1 MHILVADNNKTI
13 TKIVK
18 MALEEE
24 GYSVQV
30 AHSPDEVLDLVDK
43 SQFDIF
49 ILDTK
54 FIRENDGYELVQKIK
69 KKGIDG
75 KFVLLVSAL
84 EKPDNELAKKLGI
97 FAFLTKPVDSRKLF
111 QIISELED
119 ELKSEAKIKKKP
131 KKTELDSY
139 TYEMDENLIPEEE
152 EEEEKGEVK
161 LEEEK
166 EKEEKIEE
174 EEKMEG
180 EIGISEVLEEKRD
193 ISFSWTEETT
203 VSLRDELL
211 SILNGIREVFLRVKE
226 EAENYITEMRKDIK
240 KKKEEIEKY
249 MSAILS
255 SGETKKLEE
264 FILNYLEQKLDE
276 KIKLAVERELSLIR
290 KSLENEILNSI
301 KKDLFDKVKELL
313 KSQEDLFAQEF
324 SQKLKELL
332 QKAKEDYISELEN
345 FEKKLESK
353 FQDLINE
360 KIGEIKIE
368 INEKIKE
375 ISNVVKKAEKRSPP
389 EIYETA
395 DVFEGFSDE
404 AERKSSEL
412 REEKES
418 YGEVFESAE
427 KVEDFASLENLRESK
442 EKELKGEDF
451 ILVDEV

>member
-1 MHILVADNNKTI
+1 MQILVADNNKTI

-111 QIISELED
+111 QIISELEG

-131 KKTELDSY
+131 KKTESESY
-139 TYEMDENLIPEEE
+139 THEMDEKPIPEEE
-152 EEEEKGEVK
+152 EKEEVK
-161 LEEEK
+161 VEEEK
-166 EKEEKIEE
+166 EEEKIEE
-174 EEKMEG
+174 EM
-180 EIGISEVLEEKRD
+180 GISEVLEEKRD

-211 SILNGIREVFLRVKE
+211 SILNGIREVFLKVKE
-226 EAENYITEMRKDIK
+226 EAENYIAEMQKDIK

-255 SGETKKLEE
+255 TGETKKLEE

-276 KIKLAVERELSLIR
+276 KIKLVVERELSPIR
-290 KSLENEILNSI
+290 KSLETEILNSI

-313 KSQEDLFAQEF
+313 KNQEDLFAQEF
-324 SQKLKELL
+324 AQRLKELL

-368 INEKIKE
+368 ISEKIEE

-442 EKELKGEDF
+442 EKELKEEDF

>member
-1 MHILVADNNKTI
+1 MQILVADNNKTI
-13 TKIVK
+13 TKIIK

-43 SQFDIF
+43 SQFDVF

-84 EKPDNELAKKLGI
+84 EKPDNELAKELGI
-97 FAFLTKPVDSRKLF
+97 SAFLTKPVDSRKLF

-119 ELKSEAKIKKKP
+119 ELKLEDKTKKKP
-131 KKTELDSY
+131 KKTQSELY
-139 TYEMDENLIPEEE
+139 TYDIDKELI
-152 EEEEKGEVK
+152 
-161 LEEEK
+161 L
-166 EKEEKIEE
+166 EKEEKEE
-174 EEKMEG
+174 VKMEG
-180 EIGISEVLEEKRD
+180 EKEEIGISEVLEEKRD

-203 VSLRDELL
+203 VSIRDELL
-211 SILNGIREVFLRVKE
+211 SILNGIKEIFWKVKE
-226 EAENYITEMRKDIK
+226 EAENYITEMQKDIK

-249 MSAILS
+249 MSTILS

-276 KIKLAVERELSLIR
+276 KIKPVVEREIYLIR
-290 KSLENEILNSI
+290 RSMETEILNSI

-313 KSQEDLFAQEF
+313 KSREDLFAEELT
-324 SQKLKELL
+324 QKLKDLL
-332 QKAKEDYISELEN
+332 QKAKEEYISEIEN

-353 FQDLINE
+353 FYALINE
-360 KIGEIKIE
+360 KIGEIKVE
-368 INEKIKE
+368 INEKIEE
-375 ISNVVKKAEKRSPP
+375 ISNAVKKAEKRSTP

-395 DVFEGFSDE
+395 DMFESFGDE

-418 YGEVFESAE
+418 YGEVFESE
-427 KVEDFASLENLRESK
+427 EDFVSLENLGESK
-442 EKELKGEDF
+442 EKQLKEEDF
-451 ILVDEV
+451 ISVDEI

>member
-1 MHILVADNNKTI
+1 MQILVADNNKTI
-13 TKIVK
+13 TKIIK

-69 KKGIDG
+69 KKGIEG

-97 FAFLTKPVDSRKLF
+97 YAFLTKPVDSRKLF

-131 KKTELDSY
+131 KKSELVTY
-139 TYEMDENLIPEEE
+139 PETPTYEAEMTQKG
-152 EEEEKGEVK
+152 EEEEKKGE
-161 LEEEK
+161 EEEK
-166 EKEEKIEE
+166 EEEKIEE
-174 EEKMEG
+174 

-193 ISFSWTEETT
+193 ISFSWTEETA

-226 EAENYITEMRKDIK
+226 EAENYITEMQKDIK
-240 KKKEEIEKY
+240 KKKEEAEKY
-249 MSAILS
+249 ISAILS
-255 SGETKKLEE
+255 AGETKKLEE

-276 KIKLAVERELSLIR
+276 KIKLVFGREFSPLR
-290 KSLENEILNSI
+290 KSIEADIFNSI
-301 KKDLFDKVKELL
+301 KKDLFEKVKDLL
-313 KSQEDLFAQEF
+313 KNQESLFAQEF
-324 SQKLKELL
+324 TQRLKELL
-332 QKAKEDYISELEN
+332 QKAKEDYISELES

-360 KIGEIKIE
+360 KIGEIKGE
-368 INEKIKE
+368 LNEKIEE
-375 ISNVVKKAEKRSPP
+375 ISNAIRKAEIKPHIP
-389 EIYETA
+389 ETYAGTA
-395 DVFEGFSDE
+395 AMDVFESFSDE
-404 AERKSSEL
+404 AARKSSEL

-418 YGEVFESAE
+418 YGEIFESAE
-427 KVEDFASLENLRESK
+427 KVEDFVSVEDVSESK
-442 EKELKGEDF
+442 EEGLKEEDF
-451 ILVDEV
+451 VSIDEV

>member
-1 MHILVADNNKTI
+1 MQILVADNNKTI
-13 TKIVK
+13 TKIIK

-54 FIRENDGYELVQKIK
+54 FIKENDGYELVQKIK
-69 KKGIDG
+69 KKGIEG

-119 ELKSEAKIKKKP
+119 ELKSETKTKKKP
-131 KKTELDSY
+131 KKSELVTY
-139 TYEMDENLIPEEE
+139 PETPTYEAGVTQKGEEGE
-152 EEEEKGEVK
+152 KKGEEEEKE
-161 LEEEK
+161 
-166 EKEEKIEE
+166 EEKIEE
-174 EEKMEG
+174 

-193 ISFSWTEETT
+193 IYFSWTEETT

-226 EAENYITEMRKDIK
+226 EAENYITEMQKDIK
-240 KKKEEIEKY
+240 KKKEEAEEYI
-249 MSAILS
+249 SAILS
-255 SGETKKLEE
+255 AGETKKLEE

-276 KIKLAVERELSLIR
+276 KIKLVVERELSPLR
-290 KSLENEILNSI
+290 KSMETEILNSI

-313 KSQEDLFAQEF
+313 KNQEDLFAQEF
-324 SQKLKELL
+324 AQRLKELL
-332 QKAKEDYISELEN
+332 QKAKGDYISELEN

-368 INEKIKE
+368 INEKIEE

-427 KVEDFASLENLRESK
+427 KVEDFVSLENLRESK
-442 EKELKGEDF
+442 EEGLKEEDF
-451 ILVDEV
+451 VSIDEV